1 MISAAICSPS
11 RASLLTG
18 RLPIRWTPLHFI
30 RNGFEQ
36 KQIRNGFYQ
45 STYRG
50 RNAYTPQV
58 GDSFSLKKST
68 RRLWEEYW
76 MRRCWC
82 LKSWLLQDTGKEGK
96 PDSLE
101 LLLKESKTLYTG
113 PSLLASG
120 TWDIGRS
127 FCPQGEL
134 LMYRRY
140 NCVFNF
146 F

>member
-1 MISAAICSPS
+1 
-11 RASLLTG
+11 
-18 RLPIRWTPLHFI
+18 
-30 RNGFEQ
+30 
-36 KQIRNGFYQ
+36 
-45 STYRG
+45 
-50 RNAYTPQV
+50 
-58 GDSFSLKKST
+58 
-68 RRLWEEYW
+68 

-82 LKSWLLQDTGKEGK
+82 LKFWLLLDTGKEGK
-96 PDSLE
+96 PDRMGLF
-101 LLLKESKTLYTG
+101 KESKALYTG

-127 FCPQGEL
+127 FCPQGDL